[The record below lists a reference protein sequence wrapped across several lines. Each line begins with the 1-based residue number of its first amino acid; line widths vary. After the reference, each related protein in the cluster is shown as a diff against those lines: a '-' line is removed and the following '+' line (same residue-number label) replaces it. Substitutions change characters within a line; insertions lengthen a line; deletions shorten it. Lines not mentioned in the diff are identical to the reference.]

1 MMQPGQV
8 LVRQI
13 IPGLAQPVY
22 RAITLPP
29 GGQVVQQLPAAG
41 QTIPQTVNI
50 QGLPG
55 VRPGLLY
62 QWIFILRYYD
72 FLFRS

>member
-1 MMQPGQV
+1 MVQPGQV

-13 IPGLAQPVY
+13 IPGLAQSVY
-22 RAITLPP
+22 RVITLPP
-29 GGQVVQQLPAAG
+29 GGQVVQQLPAG
-41 QTIPQTVNI
+41 QTIPQAVNI

-62 QWIFILRYYD
+62 Q
-72 FLFRS
+72 